1 MLTSEVLTKGP
12 KRAEKAAQP
21 PCWRAEPEGRCGL
34 TRREAPC
41 CHTIILVPRVGR
53 AKEGEVKVME
63 SIPSASYSLTLRVE
77 FPHEAGALGKIL
89 TTIGDA
95 DGMVGAV
102 DIVRMR
108 RDRTTRDI
116 TVNARD
122 SEHGQQ
128 VVQVV
133 EDLPQV
139 RVINVSDRTFLM
151 HLGGKIEVRSKL
163 QIRTRDDLSM
173 VYTPGVA
180 RVCRAIA
187 SDPERA
193 FNLTVKR
200 NMVAVVSDGTAVLG
214 LGDIGP
220 RAAMPVMEGKAALFK
235 QFANV
240 DAFPICL
247 DTKDTDAIVETV
259 KNLAPAFGGINLEDI
274 SAPRCFEIEERL
286 KKDLDIPVFHDDQ
299 HGTAVVVMAAL
310 INSLKIVGK
319 RLEDLRIVVN
329 GVGASGVACAKIIM
343 AAGATNIVGCD
354 SRGIVHEG
362 REGLNPSKQW
372 FAEHTNPEGRTGDL
386 SDAVRDADLFLGLSV
401 PGVLTVEHL
410 ESMNEDPLLFVMAN
424 PDPEIRPEVALG
436 HARIIATG
444 RSDYPNQINNVLC
457 FPGIFR
463 GALDVR
469 AREINEDM
477 KLAAAEAMAGV
488 ISDEELSEDY
498 IIPSVFDERVV
509 SAVARTVAEAGRS
522 SGVAREAVQEEGNA
536 IELPLMS

>member
-1 MLTSEVLTKGP
+1 
-12 KRAEKAAQP
+12 
-21 PCWRAEPEGRCGL
+21 
-34 TRREAPC
+34 
-41 CHTIILVPRVGR
+41 
-53 AKEGEVKVME
+53 ME

-77 FPHEAGALGKIL
+77 FPHEAGALVRIL
-89 TTIGDA
+89 TAIGDA
-95 DGMVGAV
+95 DGLVGAV

-108 RDRTTRDI
+108 QNWTTRDI

-128 VVQVV
+128 VVRAV

-151 HLGGKIEVRSKL
+151 HLGGKIEIRSKL

-247 DTKDTDAIVETV
+247 DTKDADEIVETV

-286 KKDLDIPVFHDDQ
+286 KKELDIPVFHDDQ
-299 HGTAVVVMAAL
+299 HGTAVVTLAAL
-310 INSLKIVGK
+310 INALKIVGK
-319 RLEDLRIVVN
+319 KIEDLRIVVN
-329 GVGASGVACAKIIM
+329 GIGADGVACAKIMM

-354 SRGIVHEG
+354 SKGIVHEG
-362 REGLNPSKQW
+362 REGLNTSKQW

-386 SDAVRDADLFLGLSV
+386 TDAVKGADLFLGLSV

-410 ESMNEDPLLFVMAN
+410 ESMNEDPIVFAMAN
-424 PDPEIRPEVALG
+424 PEPEIRPEVAVG

-469 AREINEDM
+469 AREIDEDM

-488 ISDEELSEDY
+488 IPEKELSEDY
-498 IIPSVFDERVV
+498 IIPSVFDERV
-509 SAVARTVAEAGRS
+509 APTVAEA
-522 SGVAREAVQEEGNA
+522 VAETAKRTGMARRVQERTETG
-536 IELPLMS
+536 LSTTQF